1 MSASAWAITR
11 FAAGSVDSRAFFIDE
26 DGVVNSSPLK
36 SDFQRYAA
44 VRPIFNLID
53 GITYES
59 GTGTQSD
66 PIRIA

>member
-1 MSASAWAITR
+1 MSASAWAIT
-11 FAAGSVDSRAFFIDE
+11 
-26 DGVVNSSPLK
+26 
-36 SDFQRYAA
+36 RYAA

>member
-1 MSASAWAITR
+1 MNELTNQAITT
-11 FAAGSVDSRAFFIDE
+11 GTY
-26 DGVVNSSPLK
+26 NSIPTSLT
-36 SDFQRYAA
+36 SNIST
-44 VRPIFNLID
+44 VNLID

>member
-1 MSASAWAITR
+1 MSASAWAITC
-11 FAAGSVDSRAFFIDE
+11 FVAGSVDDRAFFIDE

-53 GITYES
+53 GITYKLYNS
-59 GTGTQSD
+59 
-66 PIRIA
+66 